1 MGSQFCQIEQTEDGK
16 IAALKSS
23 FHERQAARTNWGT
36 KMEDRRVVD
45 FRSVVHKKQVARME
59 YKKLEST
66 ASVRPSTLALH
77 SATSVENQLDCVKNL
92 PDDLRKHPSRLR
104 KPYLGQQQ
112 ELLQEMDALVTQ
124 YEKDHEDPMSQ
135 KRLLAKMQ
143 GLLITSKGIRDERI
157 NTAQVLTD
165 TIKNKAR
172 QEEEMMQVDGDRI
185 AAVRCVSHEH
195 QAARMGSR
203 DLEPYPIQKQNSLPG
218 KDLSNPS
225 HPFFEVWQK

>member
-1 MGSQFCQIEQTEDGK
+1 
-16 IAALKSS
+16 
-23 FHERQAARTNWGT
+23 
-36 KMEDRRVVD
+36 
-45 FRSVVHKKQVARME
+45 ME
-59 YKKLEST
+59 YKKLEPT
-66 ASVRPSTLALH
+66 ANVCPSTLALH
-77 SATSVENQLDCVKNL
+77 SATAVENQLDCVKNL
-92 PDDLRKHPSRLR
+92 PDDSQKHPSRLR

-124 YEKDHEDPMSQ
+124 YKKDNEDPVSQ
-135 KRLLAKMQ
+135 KQLLAKMQ

-195 QAARMGSR
+195 QAARMESR
-203 DLEPYPIQKQNSLPG
+203 DLESNPTQKQNSLPG
-218 KDLSNPS
+218 EDLFDPS